1 MYNTLIIVS
10 RFISKVGTEPIMES
24 EVRALMPN

>member
-10 RFISKVGTEPIMES
+10 RFISKASTEPIWS
-24 EVRALMPN
+24 QKSAL

>member
-10 RFISKVGTEPIMES
+10 RLISKASTV
-24 EVRALMPN
+24 